1 MKKTKIFA
9 AFFAALL
16 LAFVL
21 VLAGCSQTPGVTSI
35 TLTSSDDK
43 QSVYTIYYSDGS
55 SQTLTVQNGQDV
67 TVDELYAKYKELYGE
82 ELSYDEFLQKYL
94 VLSVD
99 NSTVIGKALQSSVKL
114 YTEFVEN
121 VSVSTGPFGFSTV
134 KETVQYTGSGVLYKM
149 DEDSTYIITNYHV
162 IYSNKSNTS
171 ANGGTKTARR
181 IVCFLY
187 GSENQSDP
195 SPYKDSDG
203 YTAYD
208 YGEYAIE
215 CELVGGSISKD
226 IAIVKANTKDVL
238 AVNPNAQTASFAEE
252 YHVGE
257 TAIAIGNPENEG
269 ISVTQGIV
277 SVDSEEIALQID
289 STARSYR
296 SLRIDTAIYG
306 GSSGGGLFNL
316 KGELIGI
323 TNAGDPS
330 DENIN
335 YAIPLQIA
343 KGTADN
349 ILYFYLDGNEQTTG
363 AYNVSLGVSVTSQ
376 NSRYTYDASAGY
388 GKITEEIVVAEVSSG
403 SIASELGLQQNDRL
417 VGITVNGV
425 TKELDRTYDIADAI
439 LTLRPGDTLCFETE
453 RGSETKTT
461 SSYTLVWGD
470 FRTLA

>member
-9 AFFAALL
+9 AFLAALL

-43 QSVYTIYYSDGS
+43 QTVYTIYYSDGS
-55 SQTLTVQNGQDV
+55 SQTLTVQNGQDI
-67 TVDELYAKYKELYGE
+67 TVDELYSKYKEVYGE
-82 ELSYDEFLQKYL
+82 DLTYDEFLQKYL
-94 VLSVD
+94 VLSTD
-99 NSTVIGKALQSSVKL
+99 NSAVIGKALQSSVKL
-114 YTEFVEN
+114 YTEFVET
-121 VSVSTGPFGFSTV
+121 VSDMFGRPSGTN
-134 KETVQYTGSGVLYKM
+134 TARYTGSGVLYRM
-149 DEDSTYIITNYHV
+149 DEDYTYIITNYHV
-162 IYSNKSNTS
+162 IFSNKVNTS
-171 ANGGTKTARR
+171 ANGGTKTARK

-187 GSENQSDP
+187 GSENPSDP
-195 SPYKDSDG
+195 TSYKDSEG
-203 YTAYD
+203 YTTYD
-208 YGEYAIE
+208 YGDYAID
-215 CELVGGSISKD
+215 CEYVGGSITKD
-226 IAIVKANTKDVL
+226 IAIVKAKTDDVL
-238 AVNPNAQTASFAEE
+238 AVNPDAKTASFAEE

-277 SVDSEEIALQID
+277 SVDSEEITLQID
-289 STARSYR
+289 STARAYR

-306 GSSGGGLFNL
+306 GSSGGGLFNV

-323 TNAGDPS
+323 TNAGDPT

-363 AYNVSLGVSVTSQ
+363 AYNVTLGVTVTSQ
-376 NSRYTYDASAGY
+376 NSRYIYDASAGY
-388 GKITEEIVVAEVSSG
+388 GKITEEIVVTEVSSR

-417 VGITVNGV
+417 TGIIINGV
-425 TKELDRTYDIADAI
+425 TKELNRSYDIADAI
-439 LTLRPGDTLCFETE
+439 LTLRPGDSLCFEIE
-453 RGSETKTT
+453 RGDEEMT
-461 SSYTLVWGD
+461 SSSYSLVWGD
-470 FRTLA
+470 FSTLS

>member
-1 MKKTKIFA
+1 M
-9 AFFAALL
+9 
-16 LAFVL
+16 
-21 VLAGCSQTPGVTSI
+21 
-35 TLTSSDDK
+35 
-43 QSVYTIYYSDGS
+43 
-55 SQTLTVQNGQDV
+55 
-67 TVDELYAKYKELYGE
+67 
-82 ELSYDEFLQKYL
+82 
-94 VLSVD
+94 
-99 NSTVIGKALQSSVKL
+99 
-114 YTEFVEN
+114 
-121 VSVSTGPFGFSTV
+121 
-134 KETVQYTGSGVLYKM
+134 
-149 DEDSTYIITNYHV
+149 
-162 IYSNKSNTS
+162 
-171 ANGGTKTARR
+171 
-181 IVCFLY
+181 
-187 GSENQSDP
+187 
-195 SPYKDSDG
+195 
-203 YTAYD
+203 
-208 YGEYAIE
+208 
-215 CELVGGSISKD
+215 GGSISKD